1 MGAFDTLPSH
11 DPEATADLAAHA
23 LELHPDDWHL
33 EHVTAHLAAEHPQ
46 IAAAGTWPD
55 DNPYTAH
62 DNDHRDWIYG
72 HTHTHDRTGARREAA
87 DAAFN
92 QLNPEFDLDVDSH
105 DPERQRAVQGWESY
119 RSLGGRADNHLRIDN
134 TGPAWMRRLLVVHR
148 AVDAL
153 RRGAREG
160 AEAAFTAL
168 NPDFG
173 VLPDGRDPQQ
183 HRFAAGREQA
193 LMLGTRAAEALR
205 AHNHPD
211 PQQRQRAVAGV
222 AVQSRLH
229 AAGDDPPTH
238 EEARRVA
245 ELTSTRRLPQRRVPE
260 RARGG
265 PARSGAER

>member
-11 DPEATADLAAHA
+11 DPEATADLAAAA
-23 LELHPDDWHL
+23 LEQDPDDWHRA
-33 EHVTAHLAAEHPQ
+33 HVTAHLAAEHPQ
-46 IAAAGTWPD
+46 IAAAGTWAD

-62 DNDHRDWIYG
+62 DHDHRDWIYG
-72 HTHTHDRTGARREAA
+72 HTHHRTCTRREAA

-134 TGPAWMRRLLVVHR
+134 TGPAWMRRLLVIHR

-153 RRGAREG
+153 RRGARER

-173 VLPDGRDPQQ
+173 VLPDDRDPRQ
-183 HRFAAGREQA
+183 HRFAADREQA
-193 LMLGTRAAEALR
+193 LALGTRAIEAIR
-205 AHNHPD
+205 AHNHHNPER
-211 PQQRQRAVAGV
+211 RQRAVAGV
-222 AVQSRLH
+222 AVDAKLR
-229 AAGDDPPTH
+229 AAGYDHPSRDK
-238 EEARRVA
+238 ARRMA
-245 ELTSTRRLPQRRVPE
+245 ELTGPRPMPE
-260 RARGG
+260 R
-265 PARSGAER
+265 